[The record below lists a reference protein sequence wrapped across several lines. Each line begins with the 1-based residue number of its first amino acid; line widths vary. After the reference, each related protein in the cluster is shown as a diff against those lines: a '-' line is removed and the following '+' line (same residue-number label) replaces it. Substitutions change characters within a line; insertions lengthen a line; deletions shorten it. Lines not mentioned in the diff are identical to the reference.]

1 MYDTFIKAHLANHVK
16 SIIYAN
22 GRYFCTDI
30 HWHLRPCLTVMWL
43 ATRPYKHEQ
52 ICSMTAR
59 LCFNIYYET
68 GSYCMAQKK
77 LIVSRQPILVN
88 LKSNTMKNTMQNY
101 SVLK

>member
-1 MYDTFIKAHLANHVK
+1 MEKFLC
-16 SIIYAN
+16 S
-22 GRYFCTDI
+22 DI

-68 GSYCMAQKK
+68 GSKK
-77 LIVSRQPILVN
+77 ES
-88 LKSNTMKNTMQNY
+88 TAY
-101 SVLK
+101 

>member
-1 MYDTFIKAHLANHVK
+1 MQGKKYLC
-16 SIIYAN
+16 S
-22 GRYFCTDI
+22 DI

-68 GSYCMAQKK
+68 GSYYRSLYFGISLRKAYF
-77 LIVSRQPILVN
+77 LVS
-88 LKSNTMKNTMQNY
+88 
-101 SVLK
+101 